1 MIEKENPTEVI
12 SDRGSFYLGFYYAHN
27 IYIYMYA
34 CDMMVCVIY
43 KIDRDIYIYV
53 RACVLYSDLQYYTML
68 YCRRCYICYMLY
80 CLCVYISRHIIS
92 ML

>member
-27 IYIYMYA
+27 IYIYIYMYA

-43 KIDRDIYIYV
+43 KIDR
-53 RACVLYSDLQYYTML
+53 
-68 YCRRCYICYMLY
+68 
-80 CLCVYISRHIIS
+80 
-92 ML
+92 